1 VNKLKK
7 QVKVQPSQ
15 DNRRNIVKKLEKGE
29 TAPKIASQHK
39 KKSIHHK
46 KEEKISMDEKVEY
59 ARSAYLNTR
68 RPHIKSETGYKT
80 DDKKNSRVNTNDQ
93 QFIKFIKDN
102 THQEKKQTT
111 KITNN
116 ASYIYTNA
124 SHVSHM
130 SYHDFD
136 ASYVLMRNKLEKV
149 IVLLVGPHDKRSKSC
164 VWVHKCLVTNLRGS
178 NQTWVTKSQA

>member
-29 TAPKIASQHK
+29 TAPKIASQYQ

-93 QFIKFIKDN
+93 QFIKSSK
-102 THQEKKQTT
+102 TT
-111 KITNN
+111 PTK
-116 ASYIYTNA
+116 
-124 SHVSHM
+124 
-130 SYHDFD
+130 
-136 ASYVLMRNKLEKV
+136 R
-149 IVLLVGPHDKRSKSC
+149 RSKPPRLLTMLLILTLMLLMFLIC
-164 VWVHKCLVTNLRGS
+164 HIMILMLLMFL
-178 NQTWVTKSQA
+178 